1 MSDISTE
8 MINLANKLDLAG
20 LKKEANKI
28 DSLLRVI
35 SSQDDLENFDYNQL
49 PEETTT
55 SDLKDEPRIAKKI
68 LINTFKKMVDT
79 SLGCDCTIEDYSW
92 GPSFD
97 TINGEK
103 EYNEDMYCWH
113 IDYCQDGQDNC
124 DSFQAWLVDEG
135 HGYEH
140 MVETKDG
147 ERLYI
152 YGEF

>member
-20 LKKEANKI
+20 LSKEANKI
-28 DSLLRVI
+28 DSLLKVI
-35 SSQDDLENFDYNQL
+35 SSQDDFENLDYNQL

-55 SDLKDEPRIAKKI
+55 SDVKDEPRISKKI
-68 LINTFKKMVDT
+68 LINTFKKMVDK

-97 TINGEK
+97 IINGEK
-103 EYNEDMYCWH
+103 AYNEDMYCWH
-113 IDYCQDGQDNC
+113 IEYCLEDEDNC
-124 DSFQAWLVDEG
+124 ASFQAWLVNEG

-147 ERLYI
+147 EKLYI